1 VLVQYPAVG
10 AQPQGFVLQHVGI
23 FDLLNTFGLFVIAL
37 LGAWNRRTL
46 SKMSIE
52 VNGRMNELLELTKKS
67 SHAEGRLEGEA
78 VKREQNHDVDR

>member
-1 VLVQYPAVG
+1 M
-10 AQPQGFVLQHVGI
+10 QHVGM
-23 FDLLNTFGLFVIAL
+23 FELLNTLGLLAIAI

-67 SHAEGRLEGEA
+67 SHAEGRLEAEA
-78 VKREQNHDVDR
+78 VKREQNNDVDR

>member
-1 VLVQYPAVG
+1 MIQYPAVG
-10 AQPQGFVLQHVGI
+10 AQPQGLSLQHIGT
-23 FDLLNTFGLFVIAL
+23 FELLNTLGLLAIAL

-67 SHAEGRLEGEA
+67 SHAAGRLEGEA
-78 VKREQNHDVDR
+78 VKREQNHDVNR